1 MFNVRGRFKRAC
13 TPEHAGAEGSK
24 EEAQMTGVKPKGGKE
39 TTAAIHNREMFS
51 NPPLWEKTRIAS
63 TKNPTGRRAPV
74 LVSTCK
80 RGKLSDSGRFRR
92 CTVVIIPLVTS
103 SELCSLSLESNG
115 GAKKFKSKRS
125 GFHRTCLKPAGG
137 RLKAEEESESGVEAS
152 SGGAGSRLRSS
163 TRFLER
169 TSAQNWLRMNE
180 ASTNLGLIV

>member
-74 LVSTCK
+74 LVSTCE

-115 GAKKFKSKRS
+115 GAKKFKSKSKIRIS
-125 GFHRTCLKPAGG
+125 QNLPETRGG

-152 SGGAGSRLRSS
+152 SGGRRVTATLVHQVFGANLRSK
-163 TRFLER
+163 LAADE
-169 TSAQNWLRMNE
+169 
-180 ASTNLGLIV
+180 